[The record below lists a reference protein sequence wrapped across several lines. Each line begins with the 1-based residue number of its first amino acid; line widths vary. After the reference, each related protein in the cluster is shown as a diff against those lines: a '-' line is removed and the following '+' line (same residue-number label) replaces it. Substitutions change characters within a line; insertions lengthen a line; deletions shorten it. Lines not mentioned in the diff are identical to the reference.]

1 MSVMQ
6 HNKPLEGQVA
16 AIPHGILIILSAP
29 SGAGKSTLAKELL
42 KRDPRL
48 GFSIS
53 ATTRSP
59 RSGEEHGRD
68 YYFISGDEFRAK
80 IAAGEFLEWA
90 QVHNN
95 YYGTLNREVE
105 NMRAAG
111 RDVLLDI
118 DVQGGLQL
126 KGEGREGL
134 FLFIAPPSMLVLER
148 RLRGRGTNSDEDIRV
163 RMANAKAEMDRRH
176 EYDAVIVNDEIERAL
191 GELTRVIAAARRRA
205 EA

>member
-1 MSVMQ
+1 MTTA
-6 HNKPLEGQVA
+6 NGL
-16 AIPHGILIILSAP
+16 LIVLSAP

-42 KRDPRL
+42 NRDARL

-53 ATTRSP
+53 ATTRAP
-59 RSGEEHGRD
+59 RPGEEHGRD
-68 YYFISGDEFRAK
+68 YFFITAEEFRAK
-80 IAAGEFLEWA
+80 IDAGEFLEWA

-95 YYGTLNREVE
+95 YYGTLKSEVA

-126 KGEGREGL
+126 KGQGQEGL

-163 RMANAKAEMDRRH
+163 RMANAQAEMARRH
-176 EYDAVIVNDEIERAL
+176 EYDAVIVNDEVERAL
-191 GELTRVIAAARRRA
+191 GELQRVIAVARRRP